1 MKIIGLIQILV
12 GLGFAVIL
20 FSNVAV
26 IAGNEG
32 LSLNLVLFIP
42 FFVISAMAIWGGFLL
57 TDKEY
62 RINGAWYSLPVQA
75 LQIPIIYSEAFRYHF
90 ILGPYLRI
98 SEENIRSY
106 GFTASMNISLE
117 QSDTPTKVSINLAAV
132 ITTCLLLGY
141 IVRFKGRSS
150 RGDQLRSGSAST
162 P

>member
-1 MKIIGLIQILV
+1 MKIIGLVQILV
-12 GLGFAVIL
+12 GLGFAVVL
-20 FSNVAV
+20 FSQAAAT
-26 IAGNEG
+26 AGNEG
-32 LSLNLVLFIP
+32 LSLNLALYIP
-42 FFVISAMAIWGGFLL
+42 FFVICGLAIWGGFLL

-90 ILGPYLRI
+90 ILGPYLRL

-150 RGDQLRSGSAST
+150 QHTQALSRSALQD
-162 P
+162 